1 MYTGSLGTVA
11 NNEDWQQVVE
21 LINRDN
27 CASVDLTGASIV
39 FSVTAPGE
47 CRPAVTA
54 STAAGTVDIA
64 SPPDQFVARFTAE
77 QLGRLCPGTHG
88 VRCDVF
94 VQNVNTRLI
103 RGTVSITNGIIQ

>member
-1 MYTGSLGTVA
+1 MYIGSLGTVA
-11 NNEDWQQVVE
+11 NTEDWQQAVE

-27 CASVDLTGASIV
+27 DVPVDLTGASIV
-39 FSVTAPGE
+39 FSITAPGE
-47 CRPAVTA
+47 HRPTLTA

-64 SPPDQFVARFTAE
+64 DPPQQFVARFTAE
-77 QLGRLCPGTHG
+77 QLGRLCSGTHG